1 MGGVTGPVVLAINPG
16 SRSLKVAVR
25 DATGARVFERQVFQ
39 PTGDAD
45 STLGEVAERLADAG
59 VTPSA
64 VAHRVVHG
72 GPLHLQPERI
82 DDGLVAALRALVDFA
97 PLHLPGDLASIGAA
111 RSRWPD
117 LPQVACFDTAFHATL
132 PPAARR
138 LPVPDAVAALGVRRY
153 GFHGLS
159 IQHVVDTVPRMG
171 RAVVA
176 HLGGGCSVTA
186 VLEGRSVQTSMSFS
200 PTGGLPSVTRS
211 GDLDP
216 EVLLFLSDQGW
227 STADLR
233 AMVDRSSGLAGM
245 SGGLDDVA
253 ELTRRAT
260 AGDGDCALALEVF
273 TTSVATTVAG
283 YTALLG
289 GLDTLVFT
297 GGIGEHSA
305 AVRNAVSR
313 RLGHLGVVVDAAE
326 PAPGDISAPGARVR
340 TLVVTA
346 DEERVMDHQAR
357 HVLRDQG
364 PDAKGRS
371 DLSMRRSRV
380 DDQDMTSR
388 TAVEQLGV
396 PQ

>member
-1 MGGVTGPVVLAINPG
+1 VDGVTAPVVLAINPG

-25 DATGARVFERQVFQ
+25 DASGALRFRRQVPR
-39 PTGDAD
+39 PTGDAEGAL
-45 STLGEVAERLADAG
+45 SEIAEGLAAAG

-72 GPLHLQPERI
+72 GPLHDRPETV
-82 DDGLVAALRALVDFA
+82 DDGLLAELRAQVDFA
-97 PLHLPGDLASIGAA
+97 PLHLPGDLDSIEAA
-111 RSRWPD
+111 RARWPR
-117 LPQVACFDTAFHATL
+117 LPHIACFDTGFHATL

-159 IQHVVDTVPRMG
+159 LQHVVDTVPLLG

-186 VLEGRSVQTSMSFS
+186 VLDGRSVQTSMSFS
-200 PTGGLPSVTRS
+200 PTGGLPSVSRS

-233 AMVDRSSGLAGM
+233 AMVDSSSGLAGM

-253 ELTRRAT
+253 ELTRRAA
-260 AGDGDCALALEVF
+260 AGDAGCALALEVF

-305 AVRNAVSR
+305 AVRNAVAR
-313 RLGHLGVVVDAAE
+313 RLGHLGVVVEDAV
-326 PAPGDISAPGARVR
+326 PTPGDISAPGARVR

-357 HVLRDQG
+357 CVLETKVPVRRAGRTCRCGG
-364 PDAKGRS
+364 PGA
-371 DLSMRRSRV
+371 
-380 DDQDMTSR
+380 TI
-388 TAVEQLGV
+388 T
-396 PQ
+396 P